1 MRRLALAAPLVA
13 APLVAACL
21 AAVTLPAAAQQ
32 AAPQTPVT
40 EESIERG
47 LVNLGLMAGHAVQC
61 APDAQRAEMQRMLL
75 AFNSILVAEMGS
87 NAAFRWAT
95 AFGAGSSAPVDR
107 SYCDRSLADW
117 QRHVQANRL
126 DR

>member
-1 MRRLALAAPLVA
+1 MRNLMLSCLALAVG
-13 APLVAACL
+13 
-21 AAVTLPAAAQQ
+21 LPAAAQQ
-32 AAPQTPVT
+32 PPAPAAPQAPIT
-40 EESIERG
+40 EESVERG
-47 LVNLGLMAGHAVQC
+47 LVNLGLMAAHAFQC
-61 APDAQRAEMQRMLL
+61 APDAQKPEMQRMLL
-75 AFNSILVAEMGS
+75 AFNSILVAQMGS

-95 AFGAGSSAPVDR
+95 AYGAGTATPVDR

>member
-1 MRRLALAAPLVA
+1 MRNLMLACLALAVG
-13 APLVAACL
+13 
-21 AAVTLPAAAQQ
+21 LPAAAQQ
-32 AAPQTPVT
+32 PPAPAAPQGPVT
-40 EESIERG
+40 EESVERG
-47 LVNLGLMAGHAVQC
+47 LVNLGLMAAHAFQC
-61 APDAQRAEMQRMLL
+61 APDAQKPEMQRMLL
-75 AFNSILVAEMGS
+75 AFNAILVAQMGS

-95 AFGAGSSAPVDR
+95 AYGAGTATPVDR